1 MENSQNSLISSLQ
14 FPDGFREIETNISGY
29 KRHMILTSAL
39 KMGLF
44 DHLEKC
50 GVSSREEIVSSLP
63 LCGMLSRSYL
73 NALVSMNLLVVEG
86 EKYQNSQICR
96 DFLTKKS
103 PYYQGDLIL
112 GNSKSG
118 SRWDLLSEA
127 MQSSDGMAK
136 SSGPGPS
143 IDHLNT
149 LAQRVIQGE
158 AQALTTWISELPGFS
173 GMKKM
178 LDIGGGHGLYTI
190 GICQMNPDIKGV
202 ILDQPH
208 VTDLT
213 KMYIQKYDMERR
225 ILSKPGDIRTEVYKP
240 EYDIILISHLLY
252 KFRNDL
258 DEIFRLV
265 SGGLTENGIL
275 VSNHWFCSPGCLPSQ
290 DPVNEL
296 ERSLQ
301 SAGHPL
307 CHPEHFA
314 ELFKKYGLTC
324 IRTGTIETANG
335 SSMLHAAQRGKL

>member
-1 MENSQNSLISSLQ
+1 MEDITKTNISSLR
-14 FPDGFREIETNISGY
+14 FPDGFQDIETIISGY

-39 KMGLF
+39 KIGLF
-44 DHLEKC
+44 DHLEKAGSC
-50 GVSSREEIVSSLP
+50 KREEIISSLP

-73 NALVSMNLLVVEG
+73 NALVSMKLLAMDG
-86 EKYQNSQICR
+86 EKYQNTGISSN
-96 DFLTKKS
+96 FLIQRG

-112 GNSKSG
+112 GSSNPG

-127 MQSSDGMAK
+127 MQSCDGMAK

-143 IDHLNT
+143 MSHLHT

-158 AQALTTWISELPGFS
+158 AQALIQWIADLPDFS
-173 GMKKM
+173 ARKKL
-178 LDIGGGHGLYTI
+178 LDIGGGHGLYAI
-190 GICQMNPDIKGV
+190 GICQINPGMEAV

-213 KMYIQKYDMERR
+213 HAYIQKYGMEKRV
-225 ILSKPGDIRTEVYKP
+225 KVQPGDIRTEAYKP

-265 SGGLTENGIL
+265 SGGLKKGGIL
-275 VSNHWFCSPGCLPSQ
+275 VSNHWFCSPGCVPMENSLT
-290 DPVNEL
+290 EL
-296 ERSLQ
+296 EQSLQ

-307 CHPEHFA
+307 CHPEHFE
-314 ELFKKYGLTC
+314 ELFKKHGLSC
-324 IRTGTIETANG
+324 IRTGNIETAHGTSN
-335 SSMLHAAQRGKL
+335 LHAAQKV